1 MQYSGVTII
10 SLYRADNKECESCVN
25 IRNWS
30 TD

>member
-10 SLYRADNKECESCVN
+10 SLYTAENKEGESRVN